1 MLNGVSASQLQRDFN
16 EFAQQASEKSSK
28 QEVAAVRI
36 RPRWPM
42 VELRPP
48 VQAPGVV

>member
-1 MLNGVSASQLQRDFN
+1 MIA
-16 EFAQQASEKSSK
+16 FAGALRLAAGETGP
-28 QEVAAVRI
+28 EVAAVRI

-48 VQAPGVV
+48 VQVSGVV